1 MRAGRW
7 TPDQV
12 RGDGASPL
20 LPPSIGPRDG
30 ELDGLGQRRL
40 GLPGG
45 ERPQRVD
52 GALAVGAGAGEG
64 VVEGA
69 AVSEQAGGVRE
80 IVVGGAAGLDRPA
93 PEMALLLGAAGVGE
107 DDGQS
112 NLAVAEIVAG
122 ILAHDAAVG
131 GIVDRIVDEL
141 EGDAEVAAVAVE
153 RVLDLLVALADDG

>member
-80 IVVGGAAGLDRPA
+80 IVVGGAAALDRLA
-93 PEMALLLGAAGVGE
+93 PEMAPPPRGAGGGAG
-107 DDGQS
+107 
-112 NLAVAEIVAG
+112 
-122 ILAHDAAVG
+122 
-131 GIVDRIVDEL
+131 
-141 EGDAEVAAVAVE
+141 E
-153 RVLDLLVALADDG
+153 RERN